1 MKGHEVGGSDVKVLF
16 PQLDL
21 DLSVKKAKGQ

>member
-16 PQLDL
+16 PQSDL